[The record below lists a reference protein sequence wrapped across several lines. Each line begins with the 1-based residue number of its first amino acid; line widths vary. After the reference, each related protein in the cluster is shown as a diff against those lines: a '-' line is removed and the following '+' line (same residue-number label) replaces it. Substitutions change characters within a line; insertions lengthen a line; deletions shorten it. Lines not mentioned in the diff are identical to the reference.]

1 MLGICPDT
9 LRLMSLFLINKPFRP
24 ALLLVL
30 IFLSGALGSWWLA
43 ASAARDVDAETL
55 RVTQL
60 ALNQELA
67 RERRQLASSLQDYA
81 NWDEM
86 ADKINRA
93 QPDLAWLND
102 NLTAS
107 VYHNLNVHLA
117 LLVDASDGVLLA
129 RRNGLLSPQP
139 ATVLPLSNQQWLTL
153 LRSTD
158 RYHQAGQI
166 TMPSQLLRVDSINPL
181 TGYPEPR
188 ILMLS
193 IQRITAEQQ
202 PATTSPYLRYLVFAR
217 YLDQAVLQQLA
228 DGFLLPQ
235 VRLFFTPESPPGLSS
250 LPLTDNNGQTLAWL
264 AWPPRAPGNNMLERM
279 LPQSVALLLLILLLG
294 AAIVRMAERWQRQS
308 QQQSARLQ
316 QQGAALQNLV
326 TSRRDDQQELREY
339 LEEVIPL
346 LSQTLRVSR
355 ISVWQFTPD
364 GKELHCLAGLNV
376 SSGQFGSGEIL
387 EQANHSDYFQAMR
400 QQRYLATDHAQ
411 QDERLSSLR
420 SYLVARSV
428 HTMLDAAIMVGGLHH
443 GILCVESQT
452 AGRQWQQ
459 DEINFVCSAADILA
473 LVLESRARLH
483 AEGELYR
490 QFYYDRFTGLP
501 NRSRLLMQ
509 LDEQIQQRESQGNH
523 GSGPLGCLMLAVEGL
538 TNINELYG
546 RDNGDLVIRE
556 LGKRLESITENGEM
570 VARSADNRFSL
581 LVLGRDEERL
591 CKRVDHV
598 AQQLGKPLDIQ
609 GQQLYI
615 RLSIGLALYPQDT
628 NDAESLLEHAEM
640 ALQMSREG
648 PGDWVRFHPDINSN
662 WRRRNRLQ
670 TELRQAIAR
679 NEMLLN
685 YQPYVSLKTGKVAG
699 AEALVR
705 WQHPELGL
713 VSPAD
718 FIPMAEETGAIHSIG
733 AWVLEE
739 GIRHAAN
746 WRLRFLENF
755 TISINVSLLQLEDPH
770 FAESV
775 TALLAT
781 HHLPGEAL
789 ELEVTEG
796 LALRNTPEIDSN
808 LGKLRAQGIAI
819 AIDDFGTGYASFSY
833 LRRFPVEKLKIDKQ
847 FLDRVPD
854 SEAGS
859 NLVRMIVSMGHTL
872 GASVTGEGIENIEQ
886 ARFLARHGCDYAQ
899 GYLIS
904 KPLGAS
910 ALERFLVDADALPL

>member
-420 SYLVARSV
+420 SYLVTRSV

-459 DEINFVCSAADILA
+459 FRRRHPGAGTGITRPPARRRRAVPSVLLRPFHRPAQPQPPADAAGRTDPATRKPGQPRQRPAGLPDA
-473 LVLESRARLH
+473 GGGRADQHQRTVRPRQRRPGHSRAGQTAGKH
-483 AEGELYR
+483 YR
-490 QFYYDRFTGLP
+490 KRRDGGP
-501 NRSRLLMQ
+501 
-509 LDEQIQQRESQGNH
+509 QRRQ
-523 GSGPLGCLMLAVEGL
+523 PFLA
-538 TNINELYG
+538 
-546 RDNGDLVIRE
+546 
-556 LGKRLESITENGEM
+556 
-570 VARSADNRFSL
+570 
-581 LVLGRDEERL
+581 
-591 CKRVDHV
+591 
-598 AQQLGKPLDIQ
+598 
-609 GQQLYI
+609 
-615 RLSIGLALYPQDT
+615 
-628 NDAESLLEHAEM
+628 
-640 ALQMSREG
+640 
-648 PGDWVRFHPDINSN
+648 
-662 WRRRNRLQ
+662 
-670 TELRQAIAR
+670 
-679 NEMLLN
+679 
-685 YQPYVSLKTGKVAG
+685 AG
-699 AEALVR
+699 
-705 WQHPELGL
+705 
-713 VSPAD
+713 
-718 FIPMAEETGAIHSIG
+718 TGA
-733 AWVLEE
+733 
-739 GIRHAAN
+739 
-746 WRLRFLENF
+746 
-755 TISINVSLLQLEDPH
+755 
-770 FAESV
+770 
-775 TALLAT
+775 
-781 HHLPGEAL
+781 
-789 ELEVTEG
+789 
-796 LALRNTPEIDSN
+796 
-808 LGKLRAQGIAI
+808 
-819 AIDDFGTGYASFSY
+819 
-833 LRRFPVEKLKIDKQ
+833 
-847 FLDRVPD
+847 
-854 SEAGS
+854 
-859 NLVRMIVSMGHTL
+859 
-872 GASVTGEGIENIEQ
+872 
-886 ARFLARHGCDYAQ
+886 
-899 GYLIS
+899 
-904 KPLGAS
+904 
-910 ALERFLVDADALPL
+910 